1 MDVTPREENAVPKTA
16 WLYLATVPVF
26 FGIDFV
32 WLTFVANGFYR
43 AKLLLEKFDMRAG
56 LAFYLLYIVG
66 ILVFAVLPGVEKQS
80 VVEALWRGALFGLI
94 AYATYDLTNLATL
107 KNWSPAVAFVDMAWG
122 AVLTGTVASASWWIA
137 GRLGV

>member
-1 MDVTPREENAVPKTA
+1 VPKTI

-26 FGIDFV
+26 FGIDFI

-43 AKLLLEKFDMRAG
+43 ARLGPLLLEKFDMRVG

-66 ILVFAVLPGVEKQS
+66 ILVFAVLPGVEKHS
-80 VVEALWRGALFGLI
+80 VVEALWRGALFGLV
-94 AYATYDLTNLATL
+94 AYATYDLTNWATL
-107 KNWSPAVAFVDMAWG
+107 KDWSPAVAMVDMAWG

-137 GRLGV
+137 GRLGI